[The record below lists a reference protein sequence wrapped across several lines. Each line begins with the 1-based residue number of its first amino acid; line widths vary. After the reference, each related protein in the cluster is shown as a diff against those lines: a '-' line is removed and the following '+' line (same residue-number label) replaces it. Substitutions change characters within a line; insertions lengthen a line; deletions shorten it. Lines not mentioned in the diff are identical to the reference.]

1 MFYITTRK
9 ENVLIKSER
18 LIDIIIDIILICLA
32 LLEKVNITRINTI
45 LTIKN
50 TKMQTTD
57 I

>member
-32 LLEKVNITRINTI
+32 LLEKVNITR
-45 LTIKN
+45 TIKN